1 MMDILMAATLLVGF
15 ISIKLFADWCE
26 KQVETKK

>member
-1 MMDILMAATLLVGF
+1 MDIVMIIRISIGV

-26 KQVETKK
+26 KQIEK